1 MDVRFVTTVSLLSV
15 NNIISMRSLSAS
27 LSVCCFWYHVRSTNQ
42 GIISQMHID
51 IHVYEYTY
59 IYIYIYVLYIDMLE
73 YMHMF
78 LLMGVSLWKDLGV

>member
-1 MDVRFVTTVSLLSV
+1 MLLLVCTHV
-15 NNIISMRSLSAS
+15 N
-27 LSVCCFWYHVRSTNQ
+27 HVRSTNQ

-51 IHVYEYTY
+51 IHVYEYT
-59 IYIYIYVLYIDMLE
+59 YIYVLYIDMLE